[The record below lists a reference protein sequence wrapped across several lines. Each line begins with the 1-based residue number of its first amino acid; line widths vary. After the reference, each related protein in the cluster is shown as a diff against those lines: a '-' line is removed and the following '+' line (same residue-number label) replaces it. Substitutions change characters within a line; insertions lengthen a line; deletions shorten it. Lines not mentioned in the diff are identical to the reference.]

1 MGCELDFLV
10 PPLRSSVLTRNQAH
24 AMDTTEVS
32 IDERIPVLGVV
43 FGAVGEPEMPFGV
56 FIPGVRLQEGVL
68 VGGTGLDIA
77 PIAVEYVVAG
87 IDESSRSCY
96 GMLVIAS
103 FCTTVVDV
111 TRPSCWFGRSS
122 S

>member
-32 IDERIPVLGVV
+32 IDERISGLGVV
-43 FGAVGEPEMPFGV
+43 FGAVGEPEMPFGI

-68 VGGTGLDIA
+68 VGGAGLDVA
-77 PIAVEYVVAG
+77 PIAVEYVLVG

-96 GMLVIAS
+96 GV
-103 FCTTVVDV
+103 VVDRV
-111 TRPSCWFGRSS
+111 RSHRFILHHCR
-122 S
+122 